1 MSNDGSKAMPGIE
14 PLSFGQD
21 MALNNHPTVCCG
33 TSVEQFKALHPNG
46 KMTHHTMMME
56 QQLLEAMQLL
66 ESPALR
72 KMKLIHL
79 AMKVGVAMM

>member
-1 MSNDGSKAMPGIE
+1 MSIDGSKATPDIE
-14 PLSFGQD
+14 ALSFGQD

-56 QQLLEAMQLL
+56 QQSLEAMQPL
-66 ESPALR
+66 ELR
-72 KMKLIHL
+72 KKNSIHC
-79 AMKVGVAMM
+79 AVKVGVAMM